1 MTMKLILGDRPIE
14 EKMPFS
20 ITRKIV
26 SDGKKLKI
34 EGKTKSELQAFVRN
48 YLNATNW
55 YKKLNAKDKEIID
68 KTSLDVLFRNGL
80 KNENVKYVNMK
91 IEFDRILELI
101 KIALLVIIVI
111 LLSLN
116 YYGGGSQS
124 KYELYKNGRIRLNK
138 VTGETYIRDHDGN
151 EFVKMKIKE

>member
-1 MTMKLILGDRPIE
+1 MKLILGDRPIE

-20 ITRKIV
+20 IARKIV
-26 SDGKKLKI
+26 SGGKKLKI
-34 EGKTKSELQAFVRN
+34 EGKTKSELQTFVRN

-55 YKKLNAKDKEIID
+55 YIKLNAKDREIID

-80 KNENVKYVNMK
+80 KNENVKYFNMK

-101 KIALLVIIVI
+101 KITLLVIIVV

-116 YYGGGSQS
+116 YYSGASGS
-124 KYELYKNGRIRLNK
+124 KYELYADGDIRLNK
-138 VTGETYIRDHDGN
+138 VTGETYMLYSDQTYR
-151 EFVKMKIKE
+151 KMKIKE